1 MKNRMI
7 KVWGI
12 VLTLAILA
20 GLLVAS
26 VPASAANLAW
36 TPNAIPSTT
45 NNFLLDPASPVD
57 GWVYAASADGSTIL
71 AIDTTSTTNVLYKSV
86 DGGVTFTTKNVG
98 AGLPASGVTM
108 LAIAADN
115 TTAVASTGTAL
126 YGSTNGGNNWSAI
139 SLPSLTG
146 TITAVDVIAGPTIV
160 IGTSDGE
167 FAVFGVAGGPFSGG
181 WNVRSDWQ
189 NVALEGNAIIGIAF
203 SPNYAADQTIV
214 LVHNDGADKT
224 YVSFAWYDQPV
235 GTVYADKL
243 LEGSDVSTSAIIAF
257 PSDFNSSNGSF
268 LVGLD
273 DTGLWRISISSYA
286 TDPVTVAE
294 GNNIYKDAGVT
305 SLSFVGHG

>member
-26 VPASAANLAW
+26 VPVSAANLAW

-108 LAIAADN
+108 LAMAADN
-115 TTAVASTGTAL
+115 TTAVASAGTAFTVPPMVEQL
-126 YGSTNGGNNWSAI
+126 VSC
-139 SLPSLTG
+139 SLSLTG
-146 TITAVDVIAGPTIV
+146 TITAVDVIAESTIV

-167 FAVFGVAGGPFSGG
+167 FAVFGVAVDHSAAAGLFE
-181 WNVRSDWQ
+181 
-189 NVALEGNAIIGIAF
+189 LIGKMMPWKAMLLSVSL
-203 SPNYAADQTIV
+203 SPPTM
-214 LVHNDGADKT
+214 
-224 YVSFAWYDQPV
+224 
-235 GTVYADKL
+235 L
-243 LEGSDVSTSAIIAF
+243 LIKQLYWCIMTAQAKPTSALPGMISPLAPF
-257 PSDFNSSNGSF
+257 MLTSCSKDLMYPQVLLLLSR
-268 LVGLD
+268 L
-273 DTGLWRISISSYA
+273 ISIPA
-286 TDPVTVAE
+286 MVASWLVWMTLVSGE
-294 GNNIYKDAGVT
+294 SASALTLLIP
-305 SLSFVGHG
+305 